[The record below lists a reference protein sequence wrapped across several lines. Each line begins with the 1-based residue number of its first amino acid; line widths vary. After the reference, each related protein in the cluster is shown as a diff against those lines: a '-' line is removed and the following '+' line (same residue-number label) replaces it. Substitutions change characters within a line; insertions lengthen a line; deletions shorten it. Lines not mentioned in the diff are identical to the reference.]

1 MLDAKYVITTAVAL
15 LVTLLFRGKLV
26 RWGNALFAFDA
37 IGLGLFTIVGIS
49 VSMDAGLP
57 FWVCVVMGGITGTVG
72 GVFRDVLINEIPL
85 IFRRDIYAI
94 ASITG
99 GIVYFICFR
108 IGVSMPLSEV
118 IAALTVIDRKSTRMK
133 SSH

>member
-26 RWGNALFAFDA
+26 RWGNTLFAFDA

-72 GVFRDVLINEIPL
+72 GVFRDVLFNEIPL
-85 IFRRDIYAI
+85 IFR
-94 ASITG
+94 
-99 GIVYFICFR
+99 
-108 IGVSMPLSEV
+108 
-118 IAALTVIDRKSTRMK
+118 DRKSTSLN